1 MRNRTL
7 GAILAIALQI
17 ALTGCSDALAKSPNL
32 SGIWRLDAAS
42 STMPRFEGRGRPSG
56 EARPEGEGERR
67 WDGVARGMGGERWNA
82 ARRPGSRFRLP
93 DVVRIE
99 QSAERVQLE
108 DSLGVTI
115 GEIVTGKAL
124 AGSEDVRRLEG
135 KWHGDR
141 LEVKQSNP
149 RGGQMT
155 QTYHLAD
162 DGRTLEVT
170 MKMERGNM
178 PTREFVRVYRRE
190 GA

>member
-1 MRNRTL
+1 MEIGIMRNPSV

-17 ALTGCSDALAKSPNL
+17 ALSGCSDALAKSPNL

-42 STMPRFEGRGRPSG
+42 STAPRFEGRG
-56 EARPEGEGERR
+56 ARPEGGGERR
-67 WDGVARGMGGERWNA
+67 WDGGRGLGGERWNA

-93 DVVRIE
+93 EVMRIE
-99 QSAERVQLE
+99 QSDSQVQLE

-115 GEIVTGKAL
+115 GEIVTGKS
-124 AGSEDVRRLEG
+124 SEASGDERRLEG

-141 LEVKQSNP
+141 LEVKQENP

-170 MKMERGNM
+170 MHMERGNM
-178 PTREFVRVYRRE
+178 PAREFVRVYRRE